1 MAKRDTLFKFAGIT
15 VHTGNGGEVVRAK
28 VRYGTDFVMRFK
40 QLNSPKKIEDKR
52 LGICLTPARVDLIEL
67 PEAMLKI
74 DALKFLLTHENF
86 QSPEDQALIQEAIDT
101 RTPKE
106 PRKPRKARTVKV
118 KADKKAAPSLD
129 SIKSRAKKVDI
140 TPEAVLAAAG
150 VPVEAVAEPAPVAEV
165 SAPAVEATV
174 EPAAA

>member
-15 VHTGNGGEVVRAK
+15 VHSGGTTVRAK

-52 LGICLTPARVDLIEL
+52 LGICLTPVRVDLVEL
-67 PEAMLKI
+67 PEPMLKV
-74 DALKFLLTHENF
+74 DALKFILGHENF

-101 RTPKE
+101 RAPKE
-106 PRKPRKARTVKV
+106 PRKAKAPKQVKV
-118 KADKKAAPSLD
+118 KATKKAAPSLD
-129 SIKSRAKKVDI
+129 SIKSRAKKADI

-150 VPVEAVAEPAPVAEV
+150 ITSAAEATEQAPAAADAAVETPVAEPAV
-165 SAPAVEATV
+165 
-174 EPAAA
+174 